1 MAYKLG
7 DLVVRITGD
16 NTDFKKKAGETKK
29 QAEDTGKRVGKS
41 FDLMKVKTLAMGVA
55 GTAVFV
61 KTIGFLKDSAM
72 AAINAQETF
81 SKFDVVF
88 GGMGTAAENAAKQF
102 QESFG
107 LAEVTAK
114 KMLSST
120 GDLLTGMGMAGE
132 SALNMSVQVNTL
144 ASDLAS
150 FTNYSGGAEGAAD
163 ALTKALLGERESV
176 KALGIVIR
184 EEDVQNRL
192 AAAGKD
198 KLTGAAML
206 QAKAEATLQIA
217 MEQSKNAIGDY
228 ARTSDSA
235 ANTLKRAGE
244 QTKELQVSLGTLL
257 MPTVADAAKIWGSLS
272 ESVAAAIQKFNEL
285 RDARKAE
292 GTEADTLENELIRRR
307 ALREELSANIA
318 IYRQYDAEGKLMR
331 TAALDEAEAEYNAN
345 EATIKSLEIRIRQTA
360 LLKEQNDTAKKS
372 VEAWNDANEEAQTEE
387 QKRLEEIAAAKKAI
401 YDEFLAQT
409 AALNWQVEQGLITEK
424 QEREGIEQAL
434 RNQVDALY
442 ELYKTTG
449 DQSILTGEQMIEAIA
464 RLEEFKDSAKSGVD
478 ELDALFN
485 RVKENYPAIVGE
497 LAGALGQLFS
507 AIYQQES
514 DELDRQMQERLEAE
528 GLAEEDKYER
538 LLRERDAAIAAGDEV
553 TASEKDAE
561 AKRLKIQEEFEKKKA
576 KLQYKAAKAQWNLT
590 VLQTMAQGALSI
602 QAGFATQPFIP
613 AGLAAGALASSL
625 AAIQLAAVKIAEPK
639 MPQLASGGIAEPTT
653 GGAVVKVAE
662 NNSGEVMFNTGET
675 GQAFIQ
681 QMGAAIAANME
692 ITAILQTESEKL
704 AEVVVRPIND
714 GRVRLNR

>member
-16 NTDFKKKAGETKK
+16 NTDFKKKAGETKQ

-244 QTKELQVSLGTLL
+244 ETKELQIAIGRN
-257 MPTVADAAKIWGSLS
+257 LS
-272 ESVAAAIQKFNEL
+272 PSVAYLGKLWGIVASSLADSINNANEL
-285 RDARKAE
+285 RNASEAVEKGQATSVQLLSVIEELEQRILDGRAADSEYNREILAGLRAQLFALQQTERVEYIKTNELQKQTELAEKRAKQSEEEANRQQEEKARLQAIADARE
-292 GTEADTLENELIRRR
+292 
-307 ALREELSANIA
+307 
-318 IYRQYDAEGKLMR
+318 
-331 TAALDEAEAEYNAN
+331 
-345 EATIKSLEIRIRQTA
+345 
-360 LLKEQNDTAKKS
+360 
-372 VEAWNDANEEAQTEE
+372 
-387 QKRLEEIAAAKKAI
+387 AI

-409 AALNWQVEQGLITEK
+409 AQLN
-424 QEREGIEQAL
+424 
-434 RNQVDALY
+434 
-442 ELYKTTG
+442 
-449 DQSILTGEQMIEAIA
+449 
-464 RLEEFKDSAKSGVD
+464 
-478 ELDALFN
+478 
-485 RVKENYPAIVGE
+485 
-497 LAGALGQLFS
+497 
-507 AIYQQES
+507 
-514 DELDRQMQERLEAE
+514 
-528 GLAEEDKYER
+528 
-538 LLRERDAAIAAGDEV
+538 
-553 TASEKDAE
+553 
-561 AKRLKIQEEFEKKKA
+561 
-576 KLQYKAAKAQWNLT
+576 
-590 VLQTMAQGALSI
+590 
-602 QAGFATQPFIP
+602 
-613 AGLAAGALASSL
+613 
-625 AAIQLAAVKIAEPK
+625 
-639 MPQLASGGIAEPTT
+639 
-653 GGAVVKVAE
+653 
-662 NNSGEVMFNTGET
+662 
-675 GQAFIQ
+675 
-681 QMGAAIAANME
+681 
-692 ITAILQTESEKL
+692 
-704 AEVVVRPIND
+704 
-714 GRVRLNR
+714 